1 MIEQFSQIGRDLFLQ
16 NAVSSHGGNIS
27 IRVGDRIYITRRGS
41 MIHNL
46 KEEDIIETGLYNN
59 DSGIVLASTELKV
72 HREIYRQTTAM
83 AIIHAHPVNAIAVSL
98 ESDEIIPL
106 DSEGSYLLHKIPV
119 AAAEHTVGS
128 KEVMDQVPKLLKKY
142 KVVMLRGH
150 GSFAIGQM
158 LEEAYQWTSALEVS
172 AELINIA
179 KSASINIQEYR
190 QNIEKYSNW

>member
-1 MIEQFSQIGRDLFLQ
+1 MIEQFRQVGRDLFLQ

-27 IRVGDRIYITRRGS
+27 IRIGDRIYITRRGS

-46 KEEDIIETGLYNN
+46 TEDDIIETGLHEN

-72 HREIYRQTTAM
+72 HREIYKQTTAM
-83 AIIHAHPVNAIAVSL
+83 AIIHAHPVNAVTVSL
-98 ESDEIIPL
+98 EADDIIPL
-106 DSEGSYLLHKIPV
+106 DSEGSYLLHRVPV

-128 KEVMDQVPKLLKKY
+128 KEVMEQVPKLLKKY
-142 KVVMLRGH
+142 KIVMLRGH

-172 AELINIA
+172 SEIINTARSAGINI
-179 KSASINIQEYR
+179 KEYR
-190 QNIEKYSNW
+190 QNIEQYSNW

>member
-1 MIEQFSQIGRDLFLQ
+1 MIEQFKQVGRDLFLQ

-27 IRVGDRIYITRRGS
+27 VRIGDRIYITRRGS

-46 KEEDIIETGLYNN
+46 TEDDIIETGLHEN

-72 HREIYRQTTAM
+72 HREIYKQTTAM
-83 AIIHAHPVNAIAVSL
+83 AIIHAHPVNAVTVSL
-98 ESDEIIPL
+98 EADDIIPL
-106 DSEGSYLLHKIPV
+106 DSEGSYLLHRVPV

-128 KEVMDQVPKLLKKY
+128 KEVMEQVPKLLKKY
-142 KVVMLRGH
+142 KIVMLRGH

-172 AELINIA
+172 SEIINTARSAGINI
-179 KSASINIQEYR
+179 KEYR
-190 QNIEKYSNW
+190 QNIEQYSNW